1 MKAEA
6 LYMHYIVPT
15 VVRKSHTYC
24 TVTKMTKALTYEQ
37 MNEIESHFIYAG
49 EERMRIQQMTTDIA
63 EASSYALDPTGIHGT
78 KISDKTAVQAARVE
92 KETRVLR
99 AWSDVVKETFE
110 HFKND
115 VLMIDLMSMLYVERV
130 SAEEIMERL
139 FIGKTTLY
147 EYRKEILRY
156 AALKA
161 VAKGV
166 LEVA

>member
-1 MKAEA
+1 MNVS
-6 LYMHYIVPT
+6 IT

-37 MNEIESHFIYAG
+37 LNEIESHFIYAN
-49 EERMRIQQMTTDIA
+49 EERVQVQQVTADIA
-63 EASSYALDPTGIHGT
+63 ESSSYALDPTGIRGT
-78 KISDKTAVQAARVE
+78 VISDTTAIRAERIE

-99 AWSDVVKETFE
+99 AWGDVVRETYE
-110 HFKND
+110 HFKSDMMMSN
-115 VLMIDLMSMLYVERV
+115 LLSMLYTERA
-130 SAEEIMERL
+130 SADEVMDRL

-147 EYRKEILRY
+147 ECRKEILRY

-166 LEVA
+166 LEIE